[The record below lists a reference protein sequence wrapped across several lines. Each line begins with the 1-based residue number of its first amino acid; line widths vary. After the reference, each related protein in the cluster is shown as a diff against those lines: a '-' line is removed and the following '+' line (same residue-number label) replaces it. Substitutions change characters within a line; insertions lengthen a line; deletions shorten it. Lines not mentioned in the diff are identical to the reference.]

1 MQKDELEKLYETMS
15 LTEMAAHLGVAK
27 STLYYYM
34 RKFNIERRS
43 KSDAQKKHLEEVGH
57 QRQGKTHTDETKD
70 KISKSTQTFWDS
82 KDGEKQRKK
91 LGKIRKSEWKKST
104 SKQRSS
110 IVNRLR
116 SAPRPSAGE
125 LSKFGR
131 KLASFLGE
139 KEKVTT
145 GIQLTRD
152 HVSDIIL
159 SDHRIVIELLLPA
172 SVYGKDSE
180 QKVSTR
186 YDCIVNQL
194 NDANY
199 RVVIIEDRSN
209 SISTARCERVY
220 EQITK
225 FFKSK
230 KKRLTIIS

>member
-1 MQKDELEKLYETMS
+1 MQKDELEGLYETMS

-43 KSDAQKKHLEEVGH
+43 KSDAQKKHLKESGH
-57 QRQGKTHTDETKD
+57 QRLGKKHSKESKD
-70 KISKSTQTFWDS
+70 KISKSTQDFWDS
-82 KDGEKQRKK
+82 DDGDKQRKK
-91 LGKIRKSEWKKST
+91 LGKIRKTEWKKST
-104 SKQRSS
+104 SKQRSK

-131 KLASFLGE
+131 KLRDFLQE
-139 KEKVTT
+139 REKVTT
-145 GIQLTRD
+145 GIQLTVD

-159 SDHRIVIELLLPA
+159 PDHRVVIELLLPV

-180 QKVSTR
+180 QKIQAR

-194 NDANY
+194 NDAKY

-209 SISTARCERVY
+209 SISNARCERVY

-225 FFKSK
+225 FYKSK